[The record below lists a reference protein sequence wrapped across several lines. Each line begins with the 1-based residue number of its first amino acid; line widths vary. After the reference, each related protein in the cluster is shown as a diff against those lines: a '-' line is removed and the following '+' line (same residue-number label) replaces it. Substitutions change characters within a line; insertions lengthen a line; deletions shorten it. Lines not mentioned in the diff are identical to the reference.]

1 MHVGAVTV
9 ISVRAVWLC
18 ACDPMVRSTRLGT
31 CGDGAMRGGAVVCY
45 GWKTPS
51 LPWGTVVRQV
61 PRRRPLVWAWRPCI
75 SHTKVEA
82 RRGAEGRRRRRRSAR
97 SRCVA
102 ARREGGRL
110 NGRAGC

>member
-45 GWKTPS
+45 GWKAPS

-75 SHTKVEA
+75 SQGA
-82 RRGAEGRRRRRRSAR
+82 RHHFVSMAGAKDT
-97 SRCVA
+97 
-102 ARREGGRL
+102 
-110 NGRAGC
+110 